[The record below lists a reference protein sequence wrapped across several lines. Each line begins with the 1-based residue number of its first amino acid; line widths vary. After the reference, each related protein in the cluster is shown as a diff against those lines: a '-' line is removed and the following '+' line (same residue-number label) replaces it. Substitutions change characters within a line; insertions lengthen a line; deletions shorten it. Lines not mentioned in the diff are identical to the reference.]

1 MKLKEANVTV
11 MVDDLDRA
19 LSFYTGI
26 LGFAPG
32 PRDGDYFAEVRAPG
46 LTVVLHPRR
55 PGVAARASH
64 VSLGLRVER
73 IAEAAAHLRRLGVPF
88 REEENVANRFLHFH
102 DPDGTVL
109 YVLQPQEPENTAD
122 RKGRGDCLRL

>member
-1 MKLKEANVTV
+1 MKLLEANVTV

-19 LSFYTGI
+19 LSFYTGV
-26 LGFAPG
+26 LGLAPG
-32 PRDGDYFAEVRAPG
+32 AREGNYFAEVRAPG

-55 PGVAARASH
+55 PGVVARTSH

-88 REEENVANRFLHFH
+88 EEDENVTNRFLHFR
-102 DPDGTVL
+102 DPDGTAL
-109 YVLQPQEPENTAD
+109 YVLQPKESENTAE
-122 RKGRGDCLRL
+122 R